1 MSAKVLEALKA
12 AHASAIESLDTQHG
26 DAIAWIKPDQLLAVA
41 TWLKN
46 DPAMA
51 FDAPVFVT
59 CIDRLDWKPVDVP
72 PGQPIYPTTA
82 AWTDDGAR
90 PRFEVVYQL
99 RSSLHRHRLRLKC
112 AVPEHDP
119 RVPSLA
125 TLWPAFNWQERETYD
140 MYGIKFEGHP
150 DLRRIYLYEE
160 FVGYPLRKDYPKEKR
175 QPLVRRDDLLINPI
189 KSTTGGHR

>member
-1 MSAKVLEALKA
+1 MSARVLEALKA
-12 AHASAIESLDTQHG
+12 AHGGAIDSVESQHG
-26 DAIAWIKPDQLLAVA
+26 DAIAWVKRDQLLAVA
-41 TWLKN
+41 TWLKH

-51 FDAPVFVT
+51 FDAPVFAT
-59 CIDRLDWKPVDVP
+59 CIDRLDWKPVDVAPGP
-72 PGQPIYPTTA
+72 PVYPA
-82 AWTDDGAR
+82 SAGWTEDQ

-99 RSSLHRHRLRLKC
+99 RSTRHRHRLRLKC

-125 TLWPAFNWQERETYD
+125 GLWPAFNWQERETYD

-160 FVGYPLRKDYPKEKR
+160 FVGHPLRKDYPKEKR
-175 QPLVRRDDLLINPI
+175 QPLVRRDDLPINPI